1 MANLTETSTWE
12 SGIYQLET
20 TDSVEAGAGGISN
33 EQARLLGNRTK
44 WLYDAIAV
52 INTAITSINTWIS
65 STSFLLFLK
74 KGTVAVGDIAG
85 NKVINVT
92 FPTVGT
98 SNYMVNGCLVSLSAD
113 YTNDIQCTWIVRS
126 KTAIGFTLIVSEATG
141 FAQNLNFDY
150 TLTPL

>member
-52 INTAITSINTWIS
+52 INIAITSINTWIS

-74 KGTVAVGDIAG
+74 KGTVSVGDIAG

-92 FPTVGT
+92 FATVGT

-113 YTNDIQCTWIVRS
+113 YTNDIQCTWMVRA
-126 KTAIGFTLIVSEATG
+126 KTATGFTLIVSEATG
-141 FAQNLNFDY
+141 FVQNLNFDY